1 MPGFVIGSFD
11 CVYNNCKPAKN
22 DTIQMVIIFR
32 KFKHYSSKSL
42 GLPSVLPFNLII
54 GIAIILGFASC
65 SRRISYASPSR
76 ISSEQV
82 AQLSKEKQLAYSF
95 VAAPKNEK
103 VLFDSLLSQDFT
115 SHNQDWGSNKELF
128 VKNRSADESFNQ
140 IEPIR
145 ILHDSSFVA
154 VHSRMLGDTLKF
166 RWDILR
172 IENQKIREH
181 WSNVSDSIGVNPNG
195 HSEIDGPTVSRQLE
209 QTSANRALIFQFI
222 DQCMIREDGGAVKFF
237 NFRLYI
243 QHNRDVGDGLSGLL
257 WAMLKME
264 LQRKTIKFKHN
275 YHIIAEGDLVLSA
288 TEGVVGDEKVAFFD
302 LFRIEENKIVEHWD
316 LIAPIKDYTYYKSK

>member
-1 MPGFVIGSFD
+1 M
-11 CVYNNCKPAKN
+11 Y
-22 DTIQMVIIFR
+22 
-32 KFKHYSSKSL
+32 
-42 GLPSVLPFNLII
+42 
-54 GIAIILGFASC
+54 
-65 SRRISYASPSR
+65 
-76 ISSEQV
+76 
-82 AQLSKEKQLAYSF
+82 
-95 VAAPKNEK
+95 
-103 VLFDSLLSQDFT
+103 
-115 SHNQDWGSNKELF
+115 

-154 VHSRMLGDTLKF
+154 VHSRMLGNTLKF

-172 IENQKIREH
+172 IENQKIHEH
-181 WSNVSDSIGVNPNG
+181 WSNVNDSIGVNPNG

-209 QTSANRALIFQFI
+209 KTSANRALIFQFI

-237 NFRLYI
+237 NFGLYI

-257 WAMLKME
+257 WSMLKMK
-264 LQRKTIKFKHN
+264 LQGKTIKFKHN